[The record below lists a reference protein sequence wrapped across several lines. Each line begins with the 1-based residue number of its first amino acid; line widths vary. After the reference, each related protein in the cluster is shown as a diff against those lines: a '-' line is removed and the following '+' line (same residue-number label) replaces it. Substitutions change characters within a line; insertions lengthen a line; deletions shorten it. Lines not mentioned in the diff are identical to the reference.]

1 MQVSVESL
9 TVKSVGEAE
18 SAGLWGLDRIDQK
31 TLTRDY
37 LYHYSYVGTGVHVYT
52 VDIVSIVKK
61 LCSLSYGW
69 HSQSFL
75 CARFV
80 MFELH
85 VCKVRLALQATY
97 LLRNHATLLHAW
109 HAVQQGF

>member
-31 TLTRDY
+31 ALTRDY

-52 VDIVSIVKK
+52 VDTVSIVNR
-61 LCSLSYGW
+61 LCTLSYGW
-69 HSQSFL
+69 HSQSFM
-75 CARFV
+75 CTCFV
-80 MFELH
+80 MFALH
-85 VCKVRLALQATY
+85 LCSVGLGRY
-97 LLRNHATLLHAW
+97 LLLTR
-109 HAVQQGF
+109 VK